1 LVTQTDRGSKGMTAD
16 TLDLLGV
23 LRASQ
28 ALSSE
33 TSVEGLI
40 ARVGETMVA
49 LTGAT
54 RVRVLTRDE
63 TQWWLLV
70 PAAGQPPMAVAEAGA
85 KCLLPASMIAYAQRT
100 REPLVVDDACR
111 DDRFARDPYFSGRG
125 CCSALVIPIA
135 TQGRTRAMVLLEN
148 DSSPAAFSTQR
159 QDAVRLIAGQLA
171 VSLGNAQLYES
182 LESRVDERTRELQEA
197 QGQLVATARR
207 AGMAEIANNVLHSVG
222 NVLNSVN
229 VSTRLV
235 RRTLGESRTQAL
247 RAPCAL
253 LDEHAGRLDEF
264 TKSDPRGRI
273 LIPYLNRIAELC
285 EAERQGVVEELD
297 RLVRSIDYLKEI
309 VATQQTHAGASSVL
323 QAAGVHEIL
332 EEAIRVSSGLM
343 NSLGVVVVREFGN
356 IAPLL
361 LDKSRLLQILLNLMS
376 NASHAMESIPADA
389 RKLTLATA
397 LVRDSRGER
406 LRITVR
412 DEGEGIAPS
421 HLASIFAHG
430 FTTKKSGH
438 GFGLHASAVAAI
450 EMGGTLVAHS
460 DGAGRG
466 ALFTLE
472 VPAGKAEPQ
481 P

>member
-1 LVTQTDRGSKGMTAD
+1 
-16 TLDLLGV
+16 
-23 LRASQ
+23 
-28 ALSSE
+28 
-33 TSVEGLI
+33 
-40 ARVGETMVA
+40 
-49 LTGAT
+49 
-54 RVRVLTRDE
+54 
-63 TQWWLLV
+63 
-70 PAAGQPPMAVAEAGA
+70 
-85 KCLLPASMIAYAQRT
+85 
-100 REPLVVDDACR
+100 
-111 DDRFARDPYFSGRG
+111 
-125 CCSALVIPIA
+125 
-135 TQGRTRAMVLLEN
+135 
-148 DSSPAAFSTQR
+148 
-159 QDAVRLIAGQLA
+159 
-171 VSLGNAQLYES
+171 
-182 LESRVDERTRELQEA
+182 
-197 QGQLVATARR
+197 
-207 AGMAEIANNVLHSVG
+207 
-222 NVLNSVN
+222 
-229 VSTRLV
+229 
-235 RRTLGESRTQAL
+235 
-247 RAPCAL
+247 
-253 LDEHAGRLDEF
+253 
-264 TKSDPRGRI
+264 
-273 LIPYLNRIAELC
+273 
-285 EAERQGVVEELD
+285 
-297 RLVRSIDYLKEI
+297 
-309 VATQQTHAGASSVL
+309 
-323 QAAGVHEIL
+323 
-332 EEAIRVSSGLM
+332 
-343 NSLGVVVVREFGN
+343 VREFGN